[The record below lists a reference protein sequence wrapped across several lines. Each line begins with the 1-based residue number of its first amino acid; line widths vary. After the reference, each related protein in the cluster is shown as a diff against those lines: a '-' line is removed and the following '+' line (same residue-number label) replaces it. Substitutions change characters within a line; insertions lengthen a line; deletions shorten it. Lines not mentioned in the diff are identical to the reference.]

1 MLELLESKGK
11 IFLDSNNHR
20 YDIDNFDDSL
30 PLRKLSDMNSKK
42 KRTYVQA
49 KRKAKM
55 RLYIRRS
62 VIIGVFVLVII
73 TSIVVCFSFG
83 NSNIDN
89 SSVTNQTTDAPTEP
103 ETTEPL
109 PTEYV
114 EVTGPVKD
122 DFFDKTIF
130 VGDSITLGF
139 SMYVEDQ
146 RSQGIDC
153 LGKSYVFANGSLGY
167 INSQEMPAGDSNSM
181 LPLYKGKQQNV
192 EDVVADFGAERVYI
206 MLGMNDITY
215 GDPDYVLGYTKTMI
229 DKIKSKSP
237 DVRICLETVTPRIEA
252 FENAEL
258 SNEKIRKYNA
268 ELKEFA
274 KTNDCSF
281 IDLYSAVSD
290 ENGCLRNEY
299 CSDPEAMGL
308 HFSYAGSQV
317 IVDYLRRYPDGI

>member
-1 MLELLESKGK
+1 M
-11 IFLDSNNHR
+11 DDNNHM
-20 YDIDNFDDSL
+20 YDMDNFDDSL

-42 KRTYVQA
+42 KRTYLKA
-49 KRKAKM
+49 KRKAKT

-62 VIIGVFVLVII
+62 IIVGIFVLIIALII
-73 TSIVVCFSFG
+73 TLIASCCNLVS
-83 NSNIDN
+83 SN
-89 SSVTNQTTDAPTEP
+89 SSDSLQATTVSTEP
-103 ETTEPL
+103 ETTEPQ

-114 EVTGPVKD
+114 EVKGPIKD

-139 SMYVEDQ
+139 SMYIEDQ

-167 INSQEMPAGDSNSM
+167 INSQEMPAGDPNSL
-181 LPLYKGKQQNV
+181 LPMYKGKQQNV

-215 GDPDYVLGYTKTMI
+215 GDPEYVLGYTKTMI
-229 DKIKSKSP
+229 DKIKEKSP
-237 DVRICLETVTPRIEA
+237 NVRICLETVTPRIEA

-290 ENGCLRNEY
+290 ESGCLKDEY
-299 CSDPEAMGL
+299 CSDPDAMGL